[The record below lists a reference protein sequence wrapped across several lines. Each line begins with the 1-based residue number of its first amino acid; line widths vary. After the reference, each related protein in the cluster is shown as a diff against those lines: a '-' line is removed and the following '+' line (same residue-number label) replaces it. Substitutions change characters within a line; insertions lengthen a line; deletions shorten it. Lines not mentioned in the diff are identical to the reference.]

1 MEFAKQEPVFV
12 GSPRG
17 DIASKSL
24 EYAANRPAVSIDHTS
39 WEWLPVYS
47 YSRKTRMWYGK
58 IPGTAYGTTTAVV
71 FAEREACIAWLK
83 QEYRALYGIKETTP
97 VVLRYEPPMTRRK
110 LVAEE
115 VEAYVAQ
122 ALAGVPV
129 AQRRVHLSRQ
139 ELADLGATMPRG
151 RRVQFVEL
159 PGLLRSLDQEAKDAL
174 HNILQELE
182 EKRARR
188 SVDNEL
194 EAQRASHGEP
204 ADGYDGQRT
213 PEELGGPWP
222 EHDGPLATMYVTTLG
237 DAEPTGVFSFADVAR
252 LPRPVLQTI
261 LPRCPWLPLVR
272 ALAHAAGSA
281 EALPATVTQV
291 LAALAPED
299 AAAVRNILAT
309 RPPVSFEAAM
319 AAGHQ
324 IVAIV
329 RAMAEAQE
337 IILPPQEGATR
348 TLYAAW
354 VWQPRPN
361 GGRPYPY
368 AHWAFPTLAAAEAFC
383 RGLGARWIVRMDNR
397 EIQQAD
403 RRSPLPI
410 YLPPEVQDSARALAG

>member
-1 MEFAKQEPVFV
+1 MEFAKNEPVFV
-12 GSPRG
+12 GGPLK
-17 DIASKSL
+17 DTASKSL

-83 QEYRALYGIKETTP
+83 QEYRALYGIKETTA
-97 VVLRYEPPMTRRK
+97 VVLRFEPAMTRRK

-159 PGLLRSLDQEAKDAL
+159 PGMLRGLDQEAKDSL
-174 HNILQELE
+174 HNLLQELD
-182 EKRARR
+182 EKRTRL

-194 EAQRASHGEP
+194 ETQRASHGE
-204 ADGYDGQRT
+204 AEDGYDGQRT

-222 EHDGPLATMYVTTLG
+222 EHDGPLATMYITTLG

-252 LPRPVLQTI
+252 LPRPLLQTI

-272 ALAHAAGSA
+272 ALAYASGGAQ
-281 EALPATVTQV
+281 ALPTTVIQV
-291 LAALAPED
+291 LAALDPVD
-299 AAAVRNILAT
+299 AAAVRDILAT
-309 RPPVSFEAAM
+309 HPPVSFETAM
-319 AAGHQ
+319 DAGHQ
-324 IVAIV
+324 VVALV
-329 RAMAEAQE
+329 RAMADANT
-337 IILPPQEGATR
+337 ITLPPQEGSTR
-348 TLYAAW
+348 TLYAPW
-354 VWQPRPN
+354 VWQARPN
-361 GGRPYPY
+361 GRRYPY

-383 RGLGARWIVRMDNR
+383 RSMGARWIVRMDNR
-397 EIQQAD
+397 GIQQAD
-403 RRSPLPI
+403 RRTPLPI
-410 YLPPEVQDSARALAG
+410 YLPAEVVDSVRSLAG